1 MENVFEQVEKN
12 IDNLVLGNADWTA
25 SATKEELEAARKG
38 ELHLRFWN
46 GEVPGEWLKDIKG
59 KRVLCLAGAGGLQA
73 PLFACAG
80 AKVTVIDLSGG
91 MLEKDRAIAE
101 REQLDIEIVK
111 GNMCDLSRFADESF
125 DLIFNPPSLMYV
137 PDVSVVFRECF
148 RVLDKGG
155 ELLVMAPAPI
165 NYMCDWVEDE
175 QGGYY
180 KTIHRVPCCTREY
193 DDSEWIEYGH
203 TMEEYL
209 GGMIQCGFVVNGYME
224 CQGEDIT
231 ELNFL
236 ARAVKPE

>member
-1 MENVFEQVEKN
+1 MDNVFEQVEKN

-46 GEVPGEWLKDIKG
+46 GEVPREWLKGIKG
-59 KRVLCLAGAGGLQA
+59 KRVLA
-73 PLFACAG
+73 
-80 AKVTVIDLSGG
+80 
-91 MLEKDRAIAE
+91 
-101 REQLDIEIVK
+101 
-111 GNMCDLSRFADESF
+111 
-125 DLIFNPPSLMYV
+125 
-137 PDVSVVFRECF
+137 
-148 RVLDKGG
+148 KGG
-155 ELLVMAPAPI
+155 ELMVIAPAPI

-180 KTIHRVPCCTREY
+180 KTVHRVPCCTREY

-209 GGMIQCGFVVNGYME
+209 GGMIRCGFVLNGYME